1 MMAKPIRA
9 LQLHYPMIQFL
20 IIVLIHDTRHLCTR
34 FRIDG
39 IKAMSSGISGG
50 KQVMRFANMPFA
62 RWRHFYYYNY
72 QNPSEFCFLVEIITF
87 VI

>member
-9 LQLHYPMIQFL
+9 LQLHYLTIQFL
-20 IIVLIHDTRHLCTR
+20 MIVPIHDTRHLYTR

-50 KQVMRFANMPFA
+50 KQVMRFDNRPFA
-62 RWRHFYYYNY
+62 RWRHFTTTTRIL
-72 QNPSEFCFLVEIITF
+72 QGFAFL
-87 VI
+87 